1 MALPPFVHRAAA
13 DRSFSQSINF
23 KLPDQVMRFSLFSMS
38 EDKPLL
44 GIMLM
49 LGFCLIAPLGDAV
62 AKLIGQTVA
71 LGPMLFIRFG
81 AQVLLLAPFIALS
94 LRPWRLS
101 RRALGFCA
109 LRTLLHMA
117 GIGLMF
123 TALRHMPLADA
134 IAIVFVLPFLNLL
147 LGHILL
153 NETVGTARLLAC
165 LVGFT
170 GTLFV
175 IQPSFT
181 AVGWYAFL
189 PLLVAVL
196 FSGFMLITRHIAAET
211 DPIGLQ
217 FVSGLMA
224 TVLLLPVFVLGSAT
238 DIAEMTWGLPN
249 SHEWRLLLSVG
260 ALGTLA
266 HLLMTWSLRHAPS
279 ATVSPIQYVEIPIAA
294 LIGLVIFS
302 ELPNTLAAFGMSLTI
317 AAGLF
322 TMLFEEAK
330 RRRSAKAAPQ
340 QLSIPSAAK

>member
-1 MALPPFVHRAAA
+1 
-13 DRSFSQSINF
+13 
-23 KLPDQVMRFSLFSMS
+23 MS
-38 EDKPLL
+38 KDKPLL
-44 GIMLM
+44 GILLM
-49 LGFCLIAPLGDAV
+49 LGFCLVAPLGDAV
-62 AKLIGQTVA
+62 AKLIGQSVA
-71 LGPMLFIRFG
+71 LGPMLLIRFG
-81 AQVLLLAPFIALS
+81 AQVVLLAPFIVLS

-101 RRALGFCA
+101 PRALGFCG
-109 LRTLLHMA
+109 LRTALHMA

-147 LGHILL
+147 LGRLL
-153 NETVGTARLLAC
+153 LKETVGPARLLAC
-165 LVGFT
+165 IVGFT

-175 IQPSFT
+175 IQPSF
-181 AVGWYAFL
+181 ASVGWYAVL

-196 FSGFMLITRHIAAET
+196 FSGFMLITRHIAEET

-224 TVLLLPVFVLGSAT
+224 TSVLLPLFALGGAAE
-238 DIAEMTWGLPN
+238 IAELKWSLPN
-249 SHEWRLLLSVG
+249 SYEWSLLLAVG

-294 LIGLVIFS
+294 LIGLAIFS
-302 ELPNTLAAFGMSLTI
+302 ELPNALAAFGMSLTI

-330 RRRSAKAAPQ
+330 RRRSAKA
-340 QLSIPSAAK
+340 LSQPLSVQTAAE